1 MKEKSKREDI
11 FTKEKLWKFSSRIER
26 VIKNHVKQ
34 WGHSVFK
41 AILVL
46 SIGVVTLHHTK
57 KTVYEYKCQKS
68 DFYGTKGSF
77 H

>member
-34 WGHSVFK
+34 
-41 AILVL
+41 
-46 SIGVVTLHHTK
+46 
-57 KTVYEYKCQKS
+57 
-68 DFYGTKGSF
+68 
-77 H
+77 